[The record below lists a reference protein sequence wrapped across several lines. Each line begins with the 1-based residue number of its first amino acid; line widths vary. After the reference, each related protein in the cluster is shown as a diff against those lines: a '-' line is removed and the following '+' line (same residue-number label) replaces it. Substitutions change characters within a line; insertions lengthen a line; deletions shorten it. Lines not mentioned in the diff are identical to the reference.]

1 MILAEK
7 EIARCDLCGTTLTR
21 IAADSGC
28 LNCLLRAG
36 FEDGPNEPGA
46 TRRFQHYELCL
57 REDGTRHEL
66 GRGAMGIT
74 YLALDANLGSHVA
87 LKIISARFSRDAEA
101 RERFRREARA
111 AAQLRHPN
119 VASVFHFGETP
130 AGDCFYAMEFI
141 DGETLEARVRRSG
154 PISVSLALEIAAQ
167 VARALS
173 AAQTL
178 GLVHRDLKPSNI
190 MLVGND
196 TSVCDELLVKV
207 IDFGLARTAET
218 AGLIHAGFSGTPD
231 FASPEQFDR
240 TAALDARSDI
250 YSLGATLCY
259 AITGR
264 LPFASR
270 SRGDMRP
277 DQLREPVS
285 MKELELAKVPASV
298 VKLLRAILAIDPA
311 ARPQH
316 ARQLL
321 DAIQRTR
328 EETDGRPRRRK
339 RRLITAAVITL
350 LLVSS
355 AGIATYHSRQR
366 QTAAALLRSVA
377 VLPFENLSPDQESA
391 YLADGMQDEV
401 LTSLGKIKG
410 LKVISRTSVM
420 SYRKKAARNLP
431 QIGKELG
438 VRSVFEG
445 SIRRV
450 ADHVLV
456 NVQLTDTA
464 TEQHIWAARYDRTL
478 ADSLTLQG
486 ELAAEIAG
494 ALRATLSPQEKAR
507 LARKPTASPEA
518 YEFYLRGREMQ
529 LQTERSREN
538 YLSAIDFY
546 KRAIALDPK
555 FVLARARLSYSQG
568 YFYVFYDPGNAALL
582 GESKA
587 NAEEALR
594 LDDSSAE
601 AHLALARWALS
612 ANDRD
617 TARREVAAALRLNPN
632 DASVAMAAAN
642 AQQGMGSP
650 EQALDNYERAAEL
663 GPREPR
669 VFYNWGLIL
678 YYMSRDA
685 EARAVLD
692 HALEL
697 APDSIHYRTFR
708 AKAEISWSGDIARA
722 KSILAALPPAAPD
735 PEGRVISARCWL
747 ALLERNFP
755 EALRILQTY
764 TGEKI
769 PSVAEGSASSQ
780 EHPPRAISEAIIRL
794 YAGDYSGAYEFFD
807 SIRPYYESLTRDQ
820 PDSAEAHKNL
830 AWIYALMRWKEAAL
844 AEANRTIELE
854 TAAKIP
860 LDRRGNWA
868 VVYAWIGDL
877 DGAWPELQRLRS
889 YPYAVHL
896 NDLHLDPI
904 YDPFRKDPRFQ
915 KLIEAEKR

>member
-7 EIARCDLCGTTLTR
+7 ELTRCDLCGATLSS
-21 IAADSGC
+21 ISADSGC

-36 FEDGPNEPGA
+36 FEEVPNERGA
-46 TRRFQHYELCL
+46 ARRFQHYELCL

-66 GRGAMGIT
+66 GHGAMGIT

-87 LKIISARFSRDAEA
+87 LKIISARFSRDAGV

-141 DGETLEARVRRSG
+141 DGETLEARVRRTG

-167 VARALS
+167 VARALN

-196 TSVCDELLVKV
+196 ASARDELLVKV

-218 AGLIHAGFSGTPD
+218 AELIHAGFSGTPD

-240 TAALDARSDI
+240 TAPLDARSDI
-250 YSLGATLCY
+250 YSLGATLWY
-259 AITGR
+259 AITGK

-270 SRGDMRP
+270 SRGDMSP
-277 DQLREPVS
+277 EQLLEPVS

-298 VKLLRAILAIDPA
+298 VKLLRAMLAIDPA

-328 EETDGRPRRRK
+328 EETARRRK
-339 RRLITAAVITL
+339 RRLVTAAVITL
-350 LLVSS
+350 LLISS
-355 AGIATYHSRQR
+355 AGIATYQSRQR

-401 LTSLGKIKG
+401 LTSLGKIKD

-507 LARKPTASPEA
+507 LAQKPTASPAA
-518 YEFYLRGREMQ
+518 YEFYLRGSEVQ
-529 LQTERSREN
+529 LRVQRSREN
-538 YLSAIDFY
+538 YLSAIGFY
-546 KRAIALDPK
+546 KQAIALDPK
-555 FVLARARLSYSQG
+555 FVLARARLSYVQG
-568 YFYVFYDPGNAALL
+568 YLYAYYEQTNQALL
-582 GESKA
+582 AESKA

-594 LDDSSAE
+594 FDDNSAE
-601 AHLALARWALS
+601 AHLALARWAWS

-617 TARREVAAALRLNPN
+617 IARKEVAAALRLNPN
-632 DASVAMAAAN
+632 DAFVVIAAAN
-642 AQQGMGSP
+642 TQQGLGWAD
-650 EQALDNYERAAEL
+650 EALASYERAVEL

-669 VFYNWGLIL
+669 VFYNYGLML
-678 YYMSRDA
+678 YYMSQDA
-685 EARAVLD
+685 EARAALD
-692 HALEL
+692 RALEL
-697 APDSIHYRTFR
+697 APDAVYYRTFR

-722 KSILAALPPAAPD
+722 KSILAGLPAGPD
-735 PEGRVISARCWL
+735 QDGRATSARCWM
-747 ALLERNFP
+747 ALLERDFP
-755 EALRILQTY
+755 EALRILQAYPGDTLPRVDEA
-764 TGEKI
+764 G
-769 PSVAEGSASSQ
+769 VNSS
-780 EHPPRAISEAIIRL
+780 ERPPRAFSEGLIHF
-794 YAGDYSGAYEFFD
+794 YAADYAAAYASFD
-807 SIRPYYESLTRDQ
+807 SARPQYERAARDE
-820 PDSAEAHKNL
+820 PDSVDAHEHL
-830 AWIYALMRWKEAAL
+830 AWIYALMGWKELAL
-844 AEANRTIELE
+844 AEVYRVDALE

-860 LDRRGNWA
+860 LNKRANWA
-868 VVYAWIGDL
+868 LVYAWIGEMDR
-877 DGAWPELQRLRS
+877 AWPELQRLLA
-889 YPYAVHL
+889 YPFAVHI
-896 NDLHLDPI
+896 NDLRLDPI
-904 YDPFRKDPRFQ
+904 YDAFRKDPRFQ